1 MAQDGKIAWRTAIY
15 GVVAIIIT
23 IGGVFM
29 GASLHHEYVLNSTVE
44 QVGMTKV
51 LTNQPSVTEA
61 EVRESVIRLTTKYNL
76 SLKEAGTVVIT
87 VARIR
92 NLTDE
97 QRMQVESI
105 VAARAK
111 LCTTGGL
118 DFSKLN

>member
-1 MAQDGKIAWRTAIY
+1 
-15 GVVAIIIT
+15 
-23 IGGVFM
+23 
-29 GASLHHEYVLNSTVE
+29 
-44 QVGMTKV
+44 MTKV